1 MSAPA
6 KLALFPRRTRL
17 ALRIVVVV
25 VTAAV
30 VAAVAAVS
38 TVVVAVT
45 AVVVV
50 AGGGYCVCV
59 CGGIVYDYN
68 IFHSILAGDS

>member
-30 VAAVAAVS
+30 VAAVS

-59 CGGIVYDYN
+59 RR
-68 IFHSILAGDS
+68 HSL

>member
-30 VAAVAAVS
+30 VGAVA

-50 AGGGYCVCV
+50 TGGGFVCVCV

>member
-30 VAAVAAVS
+30 VGAVA

-50 AGGGYCVCV
+50 AGGGFVCV